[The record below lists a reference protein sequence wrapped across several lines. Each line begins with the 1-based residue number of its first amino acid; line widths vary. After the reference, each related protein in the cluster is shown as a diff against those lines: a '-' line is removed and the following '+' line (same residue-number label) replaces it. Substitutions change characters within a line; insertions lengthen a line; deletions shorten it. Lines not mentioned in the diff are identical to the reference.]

1 MKARAAV
8 AIVLAVVCL
17 LIAWG
22 NSYQTFVIVTVGL
35 TAIVGT
41 GLNVLLGLNGQ
52 ISLGHAAFYAI
63 GAYTVGILTTA
74 HQWSFW
80 SALAVSGT
88 VSGLA
93 GVLLGVPALRVRGPY
108 LAMVTIAFGFVIEQ
122 GAAEW
127 QDLTGGWNGLSG
139 IPGPMLFGADIGEK
153 GVAYLTVAL
162 TALAMAVFARL
173 SNSPWGNAM
182 RAVRDSE
189 PASISI
195 GLDPT
200 LIRTTAFGISAVL
213 AGVAG
218 GVYASLSNFIS
229 PESFPFFQS
238 IVFLLV
244 VMLGG
249 LDRVLGPL
257 IGACI
262 VVLLPEL
269 LATLG
274 QYQLLFVGALTL
286 AVLRLAP
293 MGIVGVAAGLGG
305 VVAQW
310 FPKPPHNSVP
320 GRRCDVKAF
329 LAAGTTRSGISVRNL
344 AVNFGGLHAVKDLS
358 FEAQS
363 GAITSIIGP
372 NGAGKTTALNVICG
386 FYRAEHGTVKL
397 GDRTVSELRAYQI
410 PRAGIARTY
419 QTSQL
424 FETLSVIDNVLIALR
439 RGSLSAAALIVTRR
453 DDESAGIAESL
464 LAFVGYAGPVD
475 QLAGALS
482 HVDKRLVEIARALA
496 TRPAV
501 LALDEPAAGL
511 DAKDIA
517 AIDELLRKLAGIGI
531 AVILVE
537 HHMELVMGVS
547 SHVVVL
553 DAGTKIAEGPPPKVA
568 AEPAVRAAYLGAG
581 EPTGRQRVR
590 PLAGGRKPL
599 LAVHALSAG
608 YGAAII
614 VRDAALDIGD
624 GELVAVLGAN
634 GAGKTTLMR
643 ALSGLI
649 RPVAG
654 EVRFLGARVEQL
666 AADRIAGQGLILVPE
681 GRQVFPDLSVIDNLR
696 LGAYA
701 GRSGDEAAM
710 IDALFE
716 RFGALKPRR
725 HHRAGLLSGGE
736 QQMLAIAR
744 GLMARPK
751 VLMLDE
757 PSLGLAPKLLEVLY
771 DLLSQL
777 REEGTTM
784 LLVDQAAAL
793 ALSVADRAYVLQAGS
808 IRHSGAAAE
817 VAQDPALLRAYLGD
831 GDVEFSSSGKSGDAV
846 AETGSPSGL
855 PLGSK

>member
-1 MKARAAV
+1 MSRRAAAAAV
-8 AIVLAVVCL
+8 LPIAIVCF
-17 LIAWG
+17 LIVRG
-22 NSYQTFVIVTVGL
+22 NGYQTFIIATVGL
-35 TAIVGT
+35 TAIVGI

-52 ISLGHAAFYAI
+52 ISLGHVAFYAI

-80 SALAVSGT
+80 PALAASGV

-93 GVLLGVPALRVRGPY
+93 GVLLAIPALRVRGPY
-108 LAMVTIAFGFVIEQ
+108 LAMVTIAFGFVVEQ

-139 IPGPMLFGADIGEK
+139 IPAPTFFGTDIGEK
-153 GVAYLTVAL
+153 GIAFLTVAL
-162 TALAMAVFARL
+162 TVLASAAFTRL
-173 SNSPWGNAM
+173 SDSPWGLAM

-189 PASISI
+189 SASVSI

-200 LIRTTAFGISAVL
+200 LVRTTAFGISAVA
-213 AGVAG
+213 AGIAG

-249 LDRVLGPL
+249 ADWALGPL
-257 IGACI
+257 IGACV

-274 QYQLLFVGALTL
+274 QYRLLFVGVLML

-293 MGIVGVAAGLGG
+293 MGLVG
-305 VVAQW
+305 VVARVL
-310 FPKPPHNSVP
+310 PKKARETAPAE
-320 GRRCDVKAF
+320 RCDVGRF
-329 LAAGTTRSGISVRNL
+329 LAGGATGDGISVRNL
-344 AVNFGGLHAVKDLS
+344 AVSFGGVRAVRDLS
-358 FEAQS
+358 FDAQAR
-363 GAITSIIGP
+363 AITSIIGP
-372 NGAGKTTALNVICG
+372 NGAGKTTALNAICG
-386 FYRAEHGTVKL
+386 FYRPDAGTVQL
-397 GDRTVSELRAYQI
+397 GLRTISALRAHQI

-424 FETLSVIDNVLIALR
+424 FETMSVIDNILIALR
-439 RGSLSAAALIVTRR
+439 RGSLDAAAIVAAKR
-453 DDESAGIAESL
+453 DAESAIIAESL
-464 LAFVGYAGPVD
+464 LAFVGYAGAID
-475 QLAGALS
+475 QPAGALS

-496 TRPAV
+496 IRPAV

-511 DAKDIA
+511 DAKDTA
-517 AIDELLRKLAGIGI
+517 TIDQLLRKLAAVGI
-531 AVILVE
+531 AIILVE
-537 HHMELVMGVS
+537 HDMELVMGVS
-547 SHVVVL
+547 SHVIVL
-553 DAGTKIAEGPPPKVA
+553 DAGAKIAEGPPLAVA

-581 EPTGRQRVR
+581 EQTERKRGRA
-590 PLAGGRKPL
+590 LAAGTSPL
-599 LAVHALSAG
+599 LTARALSAG
-608 YGAAII
+608 YGAATI
-614 VRDAALDIGD
+614 VRDAALEIAE

-643 ALSGLI
+643 AFSGLI

-654 EVRFLGARVEQL
+654 EVRFLGARIDRL
-666 AADRIAGQGLILVPE
+666 AADRIAGLGLILVPE
-681 GRQVFPDLSVIDNLR
+681 GRQVFPELSVVDNLR

-701 GRSGDEAAM
+701 RTSTEEARM
-710 IDALFE
+710 IEALLE
-716 RFGALKPRR
+716 RFPALKARR
-725 HHRAGLLSGGE
+725 RQRAGLLSGGE

-757 PSLGLAPKLLEVLY
+757 PSLGLAPKLLEVIY
-771 DLLSQL
+771 DLFAEL

-784 LLVDQAAAL
+784 LLVDQAAVL
-793 ALSVADRAYVLQAGS
+793 ALSVADRAYVLQSGT
-808 IRHSGAAAE
+808 ITHSGTAQE
-817 VAQDPALLRAYLGD
+817 VGRDPGLVHAYLGNR
-831 GDVEFSSSGKSGDAV
+831 
-846 AETGSPSGL
+846 GSAA
-855 PLGSK
+855 

>member
-1 MKARAAV
+1 MSTRAVGAA
-8 AIVLAVVCL
+8 AI
-17 LIAWG
+17 LIAIAFFLIARG

-35 TAIVGT
+35 TAIVGI

-52 ISLGHAAFYAI
+52 ISLGHVAFYAI

-80 SALAVSGT
+80 PALLASGLI
-88 VSGLA
+88 SGLA
-93 GVLLGVPALRVRGPY
+93 GVLLGIPALRVRGPY

-127 QDLTGGWNGLSG
+127 QDLTGGWNGLAG
-139 IPGPMLFGADIGEK
+139 IPSPTVFAADIGEK
-153 GVAYLTVAL
+153 GIAYFTVAL
-162 TALAMAVFARL
+162 TALAMAAFARL
-173 SNSPWGNAM
+173 STSPWGNAM

-189 PASISI
+189 SASISI

-200 LIRTTAFGISAVL
+200 LIRTTAFGISAVV
-213 AGVAG
+213 AGIAG

-238 IVFLLV
+238 IVFVLV

-249 LDRVLGPL
+249 ADRALGPL
-257 IGACI
+257 IGAGV

-274 QYQLLFVGALTL
+274 QYRLLFVGVLTL

-293 MGIVGVAAGLGG
+293 TGIVGVLARSRRLLPA
-305 VVAQW
+305 
-310 FPKPPHNSVP
+310 PKRDSDKRPKER
-320 GRRCDVKAF
+320 GDVTAF
-329 LAAGTTRSGISVRNL
+329 LAAGVTETGISVRNL
-344 AVNFGGLHAVKDLS
+344 AVSFGGVRAVRDLS
-358 FEAQS
+358 FDARAGE
-363 GAITSIIGP
+363 ITSIIGP
-372 NGAGKTTALNVICG
+372 NGAGKSTALNVICG
-386 FYRAEHGTVKL
+386 FYRPDTGTVRL
-397 GDRTVSELRAYQI
+397 GERTVSELRPYQI

-424 FETLSVIDNVLIALR
+424 FETLSVLDNVLIALR
-439 RGSLSAAALIVTRR
+439 KGRLTPDALMTSGQ
-453 DDESAGIAESL
+453 DEESVAIAEDL
-464 LAFVGYAGPVD
+464 LAFVGYTGAID

-496 TRPAV
+496 IRPAV
-501 LALDEPAAGL
+501 LTLDEPAAGL
-511 DAKDIA
+511 DAKDTA
-517 AIDELLRKLAGIGI
+517 AIDQLLRKLAAIGI
-531 AVILVE
+531 AIILVE

-547 SHVVVL
+547 SHVIVL
-553 DAGTKIAEGPPPKVA
+553 DAGTKIAEGVPTKVA
-568 AEPAVRAAYLGAG
+568 AEPTVRAAYLGVG
-581 EPTGRQRVR
+581 EPGERRRVR
-590 PLAGGRKPL
+590 TITPSDKPL
-599 LAVHALSAG
+599 LSVRALSAG
-608 YGAAII
+608 YGAASV
-614 VRDAALDIGD
+614 VRNAALDISG

-649 RPVAG
+649 RPIVG
-654 EVRFLGARVEQL
+654 EVRFLDARIDEL
-666 AADRIAGQGLILVPE
+666 AADRITAQGLILVPE
-681 GRQVFPDLSVIDNLR
+681 GRQVFPDLSVEDNMR

-701 GRSGDEAAM
+701 RRSPNETVM
-710 IDALFE
+710 IETLLE
-716 RFGALKPRR
+716 RFPALKRRR
-725 HHRAGLLSGGE
+725 HQRAGLLSGGE

-744 GLMARPK
+744 GLMAQPK

-771 DLLSQL
+771 DLLGEI

-793 ALSVADRAYVLQAGS
+793 ALSVADRAYILQSGA
-808 IRHSGAAAE
+808 IIHSGKAAD
-817 VAQDPALLRAYLGD
+817 VANDPTLVRAYLG
-831 GDVEFSSSGKSGDAV
+831 GV
-846 AETGSPSGL
+846 ANTGE
-855 PLGSK
+855 